1 MAAKVF
7 TTFAEVQNALQTFI
21 NSTSPP
27 IPVAGAP
34 HGPMWARG
42 NTPEKQYN
50 NFVTGQVFLPTSGYP
65 TTGYPILVK
74 GNGQASNIIMALS
87 GSAEFPFGQMPPS
100 PSPSL
105 DQETIDAISAWID
118 AGANQ

>member
-7 TTFAEVQNALQTFI
+7 TTFAEVQQALQNFVG
-21 NSTSPP
+21 PP
-27 IPVAGAP
+27 NNIPVAGAP
-34 HGPMWARG
+34 HQNMWERG
-42 NTPEKQYN
+42 STAGDQYN
-50 NFVTGQVFLPTSGYP
+50 AFVTGQVFLPGSGYP

-74 GNGQASNIIMALS
+74 GNGQGSNIIMALS
-87 GSAEFPFGQMPPS
+87 GSPAFPFGQMPPS
-100 PSPSL
+100 PYPSL